1 MKRYALLALAAGLL
15 VGADDPKD
23 ELKKLE
29 GTWTMASGEKD
40 GKALAEQAI
49 KGAKL
54 VFKGDQ
60 HDVKVGDDIFKGTH
74 KVDPSKKPKTID
86 ATDSEGPF
94 KGKTVHGIYEVDGD
108 TFKVCF
114 AAPGKDRPKEFSTKS
129 GTGHI
134 LHVWKREKK

>member
-94 KGKTVHGIYEVDGD
+94 KGKTVLGIYELETD

-114 AAPGKDRPKEFSTKS
+114 AEP
-129 GTGHI
+129 
-134 LHVWKREKK
+134 